1 MALFGRLALLFL
13 LVPILELVLLI
24 KLGQV
29 VGLWPT
35 LGLVL
40 FTGFAGAALARAE
53 GFRVLLSVQRELAAG
68 RLPSR
73 ALLDGISV
81 LVGAALLL
89 TPGVLTDV
97 AGFLLLLPPTR
108 RWVQRRVL
116 RSLERRIRDG
126 TIRFDFL
133 ASSAWPPGPGRPG
146 GTPDLDPSK
155 EIRVEA
161 PEP

>member
-1 MALFGRLALLFL
+1 MAIFGRLALLFL
-13 LVPILELVLLI
+13 LVPVLELVLLI
-24 KLGQV
+24 ELGQV
-29 VGLWPT
+29 IGLWPT

-40 FTGFAGAALARAE
+40 FAGLAGAALARSE
-53 GFRVLLSVQRELAAG
+53 GFRVLVAVQQELAAG

-73 ALLDGISV
+73 ALLDGICV
-81 LVGAALLL
+81 LVGATLLL

-97 AGFLLLLPPTR
+97 AGIVLLLPPTR

-126 TIRFDFL
+126 SVRFTVMTSGG
-133 ASSAWPPGPGRPG
+133 APPRSGRPRG
-146 GTPDLDPSK
+146 PSDLDPSK
-155 EIRVEA
+155 EIRVDA